1 LIGFGRSLS
10 PHLISLNT
18 DMTLRP
24 QMQFEAQVHA
34 SIFILMLAATALAPS
49 NSGTVGAVKFDIAG
63 NCRAEGADASGV
75 GEMLESR
82 IEASAD
88 ARSRFGDEK

>member
-1 LIGFGRSLS
+1 MIGFGRSLS

-24 QMQFEAQVHA
+24 QMQLEAQVHA

-49 NSGTVGAVKFDIAG
+49 NSGTVGAVKFDIAR
-63 NCRAEGADASGV
+63 NCRAEGV